1 MKKATWIWA
10 IVLVLMASVLVGAES
25 REYDIVIVGGGGA
38 GLSAA
43 VEASSAGASVVVLE
57 KMPYLGGSS
66 LLCGGGLAFAG
77 TDMQAE
83 EGVEDSN
90 EDLFNELMEVGGY
103 QNDPALVQAYIDL
116 QLDTYHWLKDL
127 GVIYNFLETG
137 GGMKIRR
144 MHRVKPAQL
153 IDTLAKAAKENG
165 ATILTNVAGKR
176 LVRDSATNRVTAV
189 IAEENG
195 KEVVFTARKGVI
207 LATGGFSL
215 NPELLGKFVPA
226 MANAKATVGPGSHGD
241 GLLMGWALGADLK
254 DMPYIKATYGQYPE
268 GNNPNA
274 REMVYYAGA
283 IIVNKAGERFVDE
296 SINYKAIGDVALLQD
311 DGVTYQIYDEKIRQ
325 YAHETRTRMGILEG
339 EGMVCEADTLEE
351 LAAKVGISP
360 SGLVATVEE
369 YNKSIKQ
376 NGYDTKFNRT
386 GLAAGVGDLL
396 TIDEPP
402 YYAFPSTGVILGT
415 YCGLAINDKAQVID
429 VFGEPI
435 DGLYAAGEVTGGF
448 HGSGYM
454 SGTALGKAVIFGR
467 IAAKELTK
475 N

>member
-1 MKKATWIWA
+1 MA
-10 IVLVLMASVLVGAES
+10 IYVHF
-25 REYDIVIVGGGGA
+25 
-38 GLSAA
+38 
-43 VEASSAGASVVVLE
+43 
-57 KMPYLGGSS
+57 K
-66 LLCGGGLAFAG
+66 
-77 TDMQAE
+77 
-83 EGVEDSN
+83 
-90 EDLFNELMEVGGY
+90 
-103 QNDPALVQAYIDL
+103 
-116 QLDTYHWLKDL
+116 
-127 GVIYNFLETG
+127 
-137 GGMKIRR
+137 
-144 MHRVKPAQL
+144 
-153 IDTLAKAAKENG
+153 
-165 ATILTNVAGKR
+165 LT
-176 LVRDSATNRVTAV
+176 TN
-189 IAEENG
+189 I
-195 KEVVFTARKGVI
+195 
-207 LATGGFSL
+207 
-215 NPELLGKFVPA
+215 
-226 MANAKATVGPGSHGD
+226 
-241 GLLMGWALGADLK
+241 
-254 DMPYIKATYGQYPE
+254 
-268 GNNPNA
+268 
-274 REMVYYAGA
+274 
-283 IIVNKAGERFVDE
+283 
-296 SINYKAIGDVALLQD
+296 
-311 DGVTYQIYDEKIRQ
+311 TYQIYDEKIRQ